1 MQLINENDNKFKVLL
16 DNINT
21 VVIKSWQRNIVK
33 RQRVFL
39 YRLNELLSNQLGL
52 CKNEITFSD
61 ICIFPFV
68 RQFAFVDYEW
78 FLNCQL
84 DNLND
89 WLQNFLNSELF
100 KKVMQKHAIYEH

>member
-1 MQLINENDNKFKVLL
+1 
-16 DNINT
+16 
-21 VVIKSWQRNIVK
+21 
-33 RQRVFL
+33 
-39 YRLNELLSNQLGL
+39 
-52 CKNEITFSD
+52 
-61 ICIFPFV
+61 V

-89 WLQNFLNSELF
+89 WLQKFLNSELF